1 MAISKPKSSKSIG
14 MIGSQYDKMVQA
26 RMAAFQAEEAK
37 HADDK
42 QKMYAALS
50 VGLSGAQMVKQYRDA
65 YLSDIRTSSV
75 FTDNS
80 GNKIPMFQKD
90 MSERT
95 SLIGKTLGKA
105 KDFVWERDLVVNPE
119 LKEYFKDES
128 RITPKNV
135 NLLLSKG
142 YTKNQVE
149 EVMDKAVFGDKTK
162 KKKAPANP
170 NPYTR
175 PIESVSDD
183 DSEGDFLMAGSPIQ
197 DLDFATIPEFDNT
210 GPELPPT
217 DAERASEAQLIQ
229 RDAGLGDTIFI
240 KDRIP
245 TKPALQI
252 SDDPDDFDTIM
263 RLSMHRD
270 KKKYVKSGRGSIE
283 DAKPIPRFKEPIPEP
298 INLDAYGTNIQDD
311 IDMDAAIMQTTNM
324 KKSNDFFSDILKS
337 NLMKQVPLNV
347 PSMKKGGK
355 VEKGSIKDLNMVVK
369 ELEKASKMHLGQ
381 SKRIDKH
388 LKSMQDGGLLKGP
401 SHKDGGILTQVGDQP
416 IEMEGGE
423 YVIKKS
429 SVNKL
434 GKKALDYINKT
445 GKIPKKQNGG
455 QVEDD
460 NNDPNFMQK
469 TTQLTDKGLNVTGTA
484 MTAMSD
490 YETLQREGGAEAVG
504 AGLGLA
510 STALDVT
517 GIDSLS
523 GLTGGMSSAIK
534 GLNRLDEGNMDAID
548 TAKTGASVAGGA
560 AKVGMAVGE
569 KVGSK
574 LLEEG
579 GKKVASTVAKK
590 VTPGL
595 AVASGVKD
603 LTSSDSTN
611 YQKAAAGMDIAA
623 EGLSVGA
630 AANAYNPA
638 GWVMGAAATA
648 LKVGSVLTNVV
659 GASNT
664 PTKRKVTP
672 TIKF

>member
-1 MAISKPKSSKSIG
+1 
-14 MIGSQYDKMVQA
+14 
-26 RMAAFQAEEAK
+26 
-37 HADDK
+37 
-42 QKMYAALS
+42 
-50 VGLSGAQMVKQYRDA
+50 
-65 YLSDIRTSSV
+65 
-75 FTDNS
+75 
-80 GNKIPMFQKD
+80 
-90 MSERT
+90 
-95 SLIGKTLGKA
+95 
-105 KDFVWERDLVVNPE
+105 
-119 LKEYFKDES
+119 
-128 RITPKNV
+128 
-135 NLLLSKG
+135 
-142 YTKNQVE
+142 
-149 EVMDKAVFGDKTK
+149 
-162 KKKAPANP
+162 
-170 NPYTR
+170 
-175 PIESVSDD
+175 
-183 DSEGDFLMAGSPIQ
+183 
-197 DLDFATIPEFDNT
+197 
-210 GPELPPT
+210 
-217 DAERASEAQLIQ
+217 
-229 RDAGLGDTIFI
+229 
-240 KDRIP
+240 
-245 TKPALQI
+245 
-252 SDDPDDFDTIM
+252 
-263 RLSMHRD
+263 
-270 KKKYVKSGRGSIE
+270 
-283 DAKPIPRFKEPIPEP
+283 
-298 INLDAYGTNIQDD
+298 
-311 IDMDAAIMQTTNM
+311 MQTANM

-388 LKSMQDGGLLKGP
+388 IKSMQDGGMLKGP

-455 QVEDD
+455 QVEDN

-490 YETLQREGGAEAVG
+490 YETLQQEGGAEAVG

-590 VTPGL
+590 ITPGL

-623 EGLSVGA
+623 EALGA
-630 AANAYNPA
+630 AAVPNAYNPA